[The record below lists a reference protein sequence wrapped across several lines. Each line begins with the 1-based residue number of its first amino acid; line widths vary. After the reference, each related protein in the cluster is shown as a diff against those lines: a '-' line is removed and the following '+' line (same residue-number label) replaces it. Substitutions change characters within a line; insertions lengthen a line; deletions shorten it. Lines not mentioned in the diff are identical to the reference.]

1 MALTIAEMAA
11 GMKDQVM
18 AGIILQYARA
28 SQLFQKISFEATDS
42 FTIKTWQNKSV
53 TDAVF
58 RDIGSPYTET
68 KDKFSELNEGI
79 YLLGGSI
86 DVDRA
91 LRLPG
96 QREIDAWAENLLLQS
111 KRYQYGFTNTF
122 INGDRDVNPDRFDG
136 IKKRVEAAFVAGGVG
151 LDQVIEAAGLD
162 ISSSSA
168 NRQTFLDHLETAM
181 YEVDEG
187 QVDLILTSKKGRFAL
202 GRVARREGLLDTT
215 KDQFD
220 KTVPLF
226 RGMPFEEAG
235 TTGDQ
240 TTQIITSTETNAGA
254 STGGTATSFYFIRFD
269 KQHIQGWQMHEPRR
283 IYDDIINDGVTHR
296 TVFEWPVGLSS
307 FAIKSVVRLRGV
319 VPI

>member
-11 GMKDQVM
+11 GMKDKVM
-18 AGIILQYARA
+18 AGIILQYAR
-28 SQLFQKISFEATDS
+28 SSLLFQKISFEGTDS

-58 RDIGSPYTET
+58 RDVGESYTET
-68 KDKFSELNEGI
+68 KDQFSELNEGI

-91 LRLPG
+91 LKLPG
-96 QREIDAWAENLLLQS
+96 QREIDAWQENLLLQS
-111 KRYQYGFTNTF
+111 KRYQFGFTDTF
-122 INGDRDVNPDRFDG
+122 INGDRSVTPKSFNG
-136 IKKRVEAAFVAGGVG
+136 IKKRVEDQFAAGGVG

-162 ISSSSA
+162 ISASSA

-187 QVDLILTSKKGRFAL
+187 QVDLILTSKKGMFAL

-220 KTVPLF
+220 KTIPLF
-226 RGMPFEEAG
+226 RGMPFMEAG
-235 TTGDQ
+235 TKGDQ
-240 TTQIITSTETNAGA
+240 TTQIITSTEDNAGEGTS
-254 STGGTATSFYFIRFD
+254 STRTSFYFIRFD
-269 KQHIQGWQMHEPRR
+269 KQHIQGWQMHEPQR

-296 TVFEWPVGLSS
+296 TVFEWPVGISS

-319 VPI
+319 IPI

>member
-11 GMKDQVM
+11 GMKDKVM
-18 AGIILQYARA
+18 AGILLQYAR
-28 SQLFQKISFEATDS
+28 SSPLFQKITFQPTDS
-42 FTIKTWQNKSV
+42 FTIKQWQNKSV

-58 RDIGSPYTET
+58 RDIGEPYTET
-68 KDKFSELNEGI
+68 KDNFSELNDGI
-79 YLLGGSI
+79 ALMGGQI

-96 QREIDAWAENLLLQS
+96 QLEIDAWQENLLLQA
-111 KRYQYGFTNTF
+111 KRYQYGFTDSF
-122 INGDRDVNPDRFDG
+122 INGDRDVTPKGFNG
-136 IKKRVEAAFVAGGVG
+136 IKKRVEAEFVLGGVG

-162 ISSSSA
+162 ISASSA

-187 QVDLILTSKKGRFAL
+187 QVDLILTSKKGMFSL

-226 RGMPFEEAG
+226 RGMPFMEAG
-235 TTGDQ
+235 TKGDQ

-254 STGGTATSFYFIRFD
+254 STGGTATSYYFIRFGL
-269 KQHIQGWQMHEPRR
+269 QHVQGWQMHEPKR

-296 TVFEWPVGLSS
+296 TVFEWPVGLSKFS
-307 FAIKSVVRLRGV
+307 IKSIVRLRGV
-319 VPI
+319 VPL